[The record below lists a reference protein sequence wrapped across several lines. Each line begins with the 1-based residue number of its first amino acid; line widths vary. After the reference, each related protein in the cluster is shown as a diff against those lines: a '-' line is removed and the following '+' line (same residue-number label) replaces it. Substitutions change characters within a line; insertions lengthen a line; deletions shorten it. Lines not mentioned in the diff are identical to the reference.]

1 MSYGT
6 EDKTKIKKPSLE
18 AHCMPNNEIDGSLFT
33 ERVTK
38 YQLIDLLT
46 GNPPRKVIQALVGAI
61 KSVGFHAAFLSS
73 Q

>member
-1 MSYGT
+1 
-6 EDKTKIKKPSLE
+6 
-18 AHCMPNNEIDGSLFT
+18 MPNNEIDGSLFT